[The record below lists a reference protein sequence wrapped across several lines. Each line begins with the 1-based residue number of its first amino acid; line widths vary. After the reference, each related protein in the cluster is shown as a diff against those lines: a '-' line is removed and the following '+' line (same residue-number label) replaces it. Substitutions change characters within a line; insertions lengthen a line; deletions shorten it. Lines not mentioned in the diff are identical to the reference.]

1 MKPISRRAFTF
12 GSIGLLAAG
21 PAVSADL
28 LPVRERPILTIGG
41 LVSARSDGDAVT
53 FDRPMLEAL
62 GTRSFKT
69 KTPWYSE
76 PVVFEGVPM
85 RTLLRQ
91 VGASGTRVTATAL
104 NDYTTDI

>member
-1 MKPISRRAFTF
+1 MKAISRRAFAF
-12 GSIGLLAAG
+12 GSLGLLAAG

-41 LVSARSDGDAVT
+41 LVRARNDGDTVK
-53 FDRPMLEAL
+53 FDHPMLEAL

-76 PVVFEGVPM
+76 PAVFEGVPM
-85 RTLLRQ
+85 RTLLREI
-91 VGASGTRVTATAL
+91 GASGSRVTATAL
-104 NDYTTDI
+104 NDYTT